1 MPIITPAFPSMNST
15 FNVSESTKNII
26 LTELEK
32 GALITEAILK
42 ENSTVSWKRLFKKFN
57 FFSAY

>member
-1 MPIITPAFPSMNST
+1 MPIITPAFPSMNSSY
-15 FNVSESTKNII
+15 NISESTKHVI

-32 GALITEAILK
+32 GALITQAIM
-42 ENSTVSWKRLFKKFN
+42 EPNSKITWKRLFKKIN